1 MTTYTAHV
9 EEDPET
15 KELVLVFP
23 EGLMEQVG
31 WNIGD
36 NIQWIDNKNG
46 SWTLKRK
53 EGNDSES

>member
-1 MTTYTAHV
+1 MTTYIAHV

-23 EGLMEQVG
+23 EGLVEQVG

-36 NIQWIDNKNG
+36 TIQWVDNNNG

-53 EGNDSES
+53 ESNDSES

>member
-1 MTTYTAHV
+1 MKTYTAHV

-23 EGLMEQVG
+23 DEVMEQVG

-36 NIQWIDNKNG
+36 TIQWTDNKNG
-46 SWTLKRK
+46 SWTLTRK
-53 EGNDSES
+53 ESNDTES

>member
-23 EGLMEQVG
+23 DEVIEQVG
-31 WNIGD
+31 WQPGD
-36 NIQWIDNKNG
+36 TLQWIDNKDG
-46 SWTLKRK
+46 TWTLTRK
-53 EGNDSES
+53 ESNDTES